1 MKMMNQIKRYATSTK
16 TVVATGL
23 MATAVTANAALPES
37 VKTAIEGA
45 KGDGLEAGWIV
56 VGVAAT
62 LFVIKVVKRFF

>member
-1 MKMMNQIKRYATSTK
+1 MKMMNQIKRYATSAK
-16 TVVATGL
+16 VAVGTGL

-37 VKTAIEGA
+37 VKTAIETA